1 MQTQSAD
8 EFRGR
13 VMSLHQFTWGSM
25 ALGSLMMGA
34 FAEGIGIP
42 VTIAIGGGVVVV
54 SGMLVAIWMFRPRP
68 ESALDTSVPA
78 RSVSRG

>member
-1 MQTQSAD
+1 
-8 EFRGR
+8 
-13 VMSLHQFTWGSM
+13 MSLHQFTWGAT

-54 SGMLVAIWMFRPRP
+54 SATLVAIWMFRRRP
-68 ESALDTSVPA
+68 ESALDTSVPDQ
-78 RSVSRG
+78 SISRR